1 MSDAKRE
8 KTRLD
13 IKSYS
18 NSELFELISNQMLE
32 GDYTHATLGVS
43 ILDLSK
49 RTPDTRE
56 SRQIQALIPNLI
68 ERCEMGIRDDDSHA
82 MTVRGMIHHLGA
94 GEAVDY
100 NKAIALYNKAIKID
114 KNAAAMNNRAF
125 MHQYGQGG
133 PVNFPEAIRLYELA
147 IEAGNAAAMFNR
159 ALMHE
164 DSQGGP
170 ENFPEAIRLYELAID
185 AGIAAAMNNRALM
198 HQKGQGGLKNFPE
211 AIRLYELAIDAG
223 YAAAMF
229 NRALMHKKGQGG
241 PVNFPEAIRLLGLA
255 IDAGDTDAM
264 FNRALMHEK
273 GQGGPVNFPEAIRLY
288 ELAIDAGDTDAMNNR
303 ALMHQK
309 GQGGPVNFPEAIRLF
324 EKAIDAGDIFGMI
337 NRAWMHQ
344 KGQGGPENFPKAIRL
359 FEMANRLGYLP
370 AKTCL
375 RDIYTRKPANNPEIA
390 LELLDVIWDDLLS
403 GLPFTEH
410 TLTLLGTHCKDN
422 ILARLKDKDSKPG
435 TSRKFISHLLSN
447 RDHPLITILNHRE
460 KETGDTEEFQSLST
474 HGKFLQNQRIT
485 FFSGVLKNEN
495 SNLSKLPA
503 ELCYEILPYV
513 YPGERGM

>member
-32 GDYTHATLGVS
+32 GDYTYATLGVS
-43 ILDLSK
+43 ILDLYK

-68 ERCEMGIRDDDSHA
+68 KRCDVGIRDDDSHA

-100 NKAIALYNKAIKID
+100 NKAIALYDKAIKID

-133 PVNFPEAIRLYELA
+133 PVNFPEAVRLYELA

-223 YAAAMF
+223 YAASMF

-264 FNRALMHEK
+264 N
-273 GQGGPVNFPEAIRLY
+273 
-288 ELAIDAGDTDAMNNR
+288 
-303 ALMHQK
+303 
-309 GQGGPVNFPEAIRLF
+309 
-324 EKAIDAGDIFGMI
+324 

-344 KGQGGPENFPKAIRL
+344 KGQGGPENFPEAIRL

-375 RDIYTRKPANNPEIA
+375 RYIYTRKPVNNPETA
-390 LELLDVIWDDLLS
+390 LKLLDVIWDDLLA
-403 GLPFTEH
+403 GLSFTEN
-410 TLTLLGTHCKDN
+410 TLILLGTHCKDN

-435 TSRKFISHLLSN
+435 TSRKFISHLLTN
-447 RDHPLITILNHRE
+447 RDHPLTTILNHRE
-460 KETGDTEEFQSLST
+460 KETGDTEELQSLST

-485 FFSGVLKNEN
+485 FFSGVLKNED

-513 YPGERGM
+513 YPGECGM